1 MSEPR
6 NGAESLLA
14 TARAAGID
22 LCLANPG
29 TTEMP
34 LVNALDAEP
43 GIRPVLGLF
52 EGVVTGAADG
62 FGRMAGRP
70 AMTLLHL
77 GPGFANGIANLHNA
91 RRAGT
96 GIVNVVGDMATW
108 HRPYD
113 APLSSDIASL
123 ARPVSSW
130 YRASA
135 RPEDVPGDM
144 ADAIAAAAGSGGAI
158 ATLVVPADCLWS
170 PSGPTASPRVPARRA
185 QVPEE
190 SIARVVD
197 VLTGDEPVGLMLG
210 PQLLTDEGLRLAG
223 RVAARTGCRLVT
235 EKFPARIE
243 RGGSRV
249 APVRLGYFPE
259 QAAATFDGLR
269 SVVLVGAH
277 APVTF
282 FGYANTPSLEIPAD
296 VGTVSLAGP
305 TDDAVTALAA
315 VLDRLPAG
323 PERAPEPSARPELPT
338 GALDPKIAGVTLAA
352 VQPEGAIVVD
362 EALTSSAPYW
372 AAAAGAPPHTALAL
386 TGGAIGQGLPSA
398 TGAALACPDRRVIAY
413 QADGS
418 GLYTAQSLWTMAR
431 ESLDVTV
438 VVCANRRYRILQ
450 AEQQRDGTDPGPA
463 SRMFTDLDGPPVDW
477 VALARG
483 YGVPG
488 KRVETAEEL
497 AHELRVSF
505 SEAGP
510 RVIEA
515 LL

>member
-1 MSEPR
+1 M

-34 LVNALDAEP
+34 LVTALDGTS

-77 GPGFANGIANLHNA
+77 GPGFANGVANLHNA

-108 HRPYD
+108 HQPYD
-113 APLSSDIASL
+113 APLASDIASL
-123 ARPVSSW
+123 AAPVSDW
-130 YRASA
+130 FRANQ
-135 RPEDVPGDM
+135 RPEDVPGDT
-144 ADAIAAAAGSGGAI
+144 ADAIAAAQSRGGQI

-170 PSGPTASPRVPARRA
+170 PSVAPARPRPPAARA
-185 QVPEE
+185 MVPSETVDE
-190 SIARVVD
+190 VVR
-197 VLTGDEPVGLMLG
+197 VLTSGEPSALMLG
-210 PQLLTDEGLRLAG
+210 PALLGDEGLAIAG
-223 RVAARTGCRLVT
+223 RIAARTGARLVT

-243 RGGSRV
+243 RGGNR
-249 APVRLGYFPE
+249 PGPTRLGYFPE
-259 QAAATFDGLR
+259 QAAATLQGIRRL
-269 SVVLVGAH
+269 VLVGARS
-277 APVTF
+277 PVTF
-282 FGYANTPSLEIPAD
+282 FGYPGTPSSEVPPGVD
-296 VGTVSLAGP
+296 VVHLAGP
-305 TDDAVTALAA
+305 TDDALTALAA
-315 VLDRLPAG
+315 VLDQLGPGDAPPMSDAAAPQVADGPLTPETAG
-323 PERAPEPSARPELPT
+323 Q
-338 GALDPKIAGVTLAA
+338 TLAA
-352 VQPEGAIVVD
+352 LQPEGAIVVD
-362 EALTSSAPYW
+362 EALTTSAPYW
-372 AAAAGAPPHTALAL
+372 AAAAGAAEHTALAL

-398 TGAALACPDRRVIAY
+398 AGAALAEPGRPVIAY

-418 GLYTAQSLWTMAR
+418 GLYTAQALWTMAR

-450 AEQQRDGTDPGPA
+450 AEQRRDGVTEPGPA
-463 SRMFTDLDGPPVDW
+463 SQRFTDLAGVDW
-477 VALARG
+477 VALAGG
-483 YGVPG
+483 YGVPA
-488 KRVETAEEL
+488 RSVSTAEEL
-497 AHELRVSF
+497 AQGLR
-505 SEAGP
+505 EAFAEPGP
-510 RVIEA
+510 HLLEA